1 MKRKYILLT
10 IAAVTCAAAVTMAGC
25 EKKDTTAPQ
34 SNDSLIDIPINTET
48 EKPVY
53 TDDTE
58 LTTNVKGS
66 ILEEIDGQ
74 LFYYSSG
81 AGGWAT
87 ELKVFSDGSF
97 QGHYYDSDMGD
108 TGVDYPNGTQYDC
121 QFRGKFSTPE
131 QVSNYSYAMQV
142 VKIEQVQPTGKEEII
157 DGVKYVYS
165 DPVGVTDGAKMY
177 IYLPG
182 SRVSSLPEGYVSWA
196 DMALNGADKLPFY
209 GIYNEKDEAGFV
221 GETSSDNGSSSN
233 VSEDTTNLPSAI
245 QNELSKLEEQDNAI
259 NDRLRNES
267 LTQDEMNRLTAQ
279 RYKLWDDELNS
290 IWAHLK
296 DTLDEG
302 TMSKLTE
309 EERSWISDKDSKVEA
324 AGKEAEGGT
333 MQPMLENDEA
343 ADITRERV
351 YELAQ
356 YYK

>member
-1 MKRKYILLT
+1 MRIKRKYIPLT
-10 IAAVTCAAAVTMAGC
+10 IAAVACAAALTMAGC

-34 SNDSLIDIPINTET
+34 SNDSLIDLPINTET
-48 EKPVY
+48 QKPVY

-58 LTTNVKGS
+58 QTTNVN
-66 ILEEIDGQ
+66 E
-74 LFYYSSG
+74 SSPDE
-81 AGGWAT
+81 T
-87 ELKVFSDGSF
+87 E
-97 QGHYYDSDMGD
+97 D
-108 TGVDYPNGTQYDC
+108 TEN
-121 QFRGKFSTPE
+121 
-131 QVSNYSYAMQV
+131 
-142 VKIEQVQPTGKEEII
+142 
-157 DGVKYVYS
+157 
-165 DPVGVTDGAKMY
+165 
-177 IYLPG
+177 L
-182 SRVSSLPEGYVSWA
+182 
-196 DMALNGADKLPFY
+196 
-209 GIYNEKDEAGFV
+209 
-221 GETSSDNGSSSN
+221 SSD
-233 VSEDTTNLPSAI
+233 I
-245 QNELSKLEEQDNAI
+245 QAELAKLEEQDNAI

>member
-1 MKRKYILLT
+1 MKRKYIPLT
-10 IAAVTCAAAVTMAGC
+10 IAAVACAAALTMAGC

-34 SNDSLIDIPINTET
+34 SNDSLIDLPINTET

-58 LTTNVKGS
+58 LTTNVN
-66 ILEEIDGQ
+66 E
-74 LFYYSSG
+74 
-81 AGGWAT
+81 
-87 ELKVFSDGSF
+87 
-97 QGHYYDSDMGD
+97 
-108 TGVDYPNGTQYDC
+108 
-121 QFRGKFSTPE
+121 STP
-131 QVSNYSYAMQV
+131 
-142 VKIEQVQPTGKEEII
+142 
-157 DGVKYVYS
+157 
-165 DPVGVTDGAKMY
+165 
-177 IYLPG
+177 
-182 SRVSSLPEGYVSWA
+182 
-196 DMALNGADKLPFY
+196 
-209 GIYNEKDEAGFV
+209 DETV
-221 GETSSDNGSSSN
+221 DTENLSSDI
-233 VSEDTTNLPSAI
+233 LA
-245 QNELSKLEEQDNAI
+245 ELAKLEEQDNAI

-351 YELAQ
+351 YELAE